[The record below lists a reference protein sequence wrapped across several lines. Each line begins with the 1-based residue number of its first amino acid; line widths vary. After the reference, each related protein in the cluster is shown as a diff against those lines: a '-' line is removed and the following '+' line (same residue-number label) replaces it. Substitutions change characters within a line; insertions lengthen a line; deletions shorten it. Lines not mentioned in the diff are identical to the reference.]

1 MDSLFQRLLDVS
13 SHSLTK
19 YISAFVILGRERTQ
33 GNCFPHVLSSFD
45 FVLDSMSFCSFS
57 LSFSRFTLT
66 FYFASKKCCK
76 WMRTNHRR
84 MKWIKSSCQEEED
97 EEEKEK
103 RERERYEERTVQSSS
118 HSQQNCNEGR
128 ETKRRFKRCM
138 RPFIS
143 RDLSLSLLLFVVS
156 WMNLLPKLQSLD
168 TTIKKFFEAQIFF
181 SFAF

>member
-103 RERERYEERTVQSSS
+103 REKDTKREQFRAVLILNRTATKEEKLNDVSNVAWDHSSLVISLFLFSSS
-118 HSQQNCNEGR
+118 
-128 ETKRRFKRCM
+128 
-138 RPFIS
+138 
-143 RDLSLSLLLFVVS
+143 
-156 WMNLLPKLQSLD
+156 
-168 TTIKKFFEAQIFF
+168 
-181 SFAF
+181 